1 MNQLTLPPMNAPEKQ
16 IPSDA
21 DAAGVDKPEG
31 PAANNSVAAS
41 RPGIQS
47 LDIDVP
53 ELISKYSIG
62 PRMGS
67 GTCGVVH
74 RALDTIL
81 GREVAIKL
89 SPVGEVHATTGKVP
103 GAQKAY
109 QTEVFAAGQLRHPNI
124 VTVYDAGQFED
135 LNYIIMQVID
145 GDSLKKYGKGQ
156 KQLPVYRAIEVICDC
171 CKALDYSHRQ
181 DIVHRDIK
189 PANIMVSEDGRV
201 KILDFGIAVGLS
213 ENSGL
218 SRRGPTLGTPN
229 YMSPEQI
236 MGKDLGPAS
245 DFYSLGTV
253 LFELL
258 TGKQLFKARK
268 VKELFKIVVHQPA
281 PRLADIRPDLPK
293 GLSNILE
300 KVLQKD
306 PDQRFQSGVEM
317 IDALSGYIEHFKVI
331 EQLVEPQRSWLP
343 KLLDLAFFK
352 EFSDADSAR
361 LLSETRIVEYA
372 RGDELLADGNRD
384 RQLLILADGVV
395 TVSTGEK
402 NPLRLQQLYT
412 AGETIGESGFIHGN
426 FEKQRYF
433 AACDVTAVEVSAE
446 SLSALQPKL
455 HLHYYKRVSDV
466 LLARMARRQTRYEPD
481 IILPL

>member
-1 MNQLTLPPMNAPEKQ
+1 MNQLTLAAMNAPEKQ
-16 IPSDA
+16 IPPDQNASGVEKS
-21 DAAGVDKPEG
+21 AGQ
-31 PAANNSVAAS
+31 AANSSVAAS
-41 RPGIQS
+41 RPGVQS

-124 VTVYDAGQFED
+124 VTVYDAGQFEE
-135 LNYIIMQVID
+135 LNYIIMEVID
-145 GDSLKKYGKGQ
+145 GDSLKKFGKGQ
-156 KQLPVYRAIEVICDC
+156 KQLPVYRAIEIICEC

-258 TGKQLFKARK
+258 TGKQLFKAKK

-293 GLSNILE
+293 GLSDFLE
-300 KVLQKD
+300 KILKKD
-306 PDQRFQSGVEM
+306 PEERYQSGVEM

-331 EQLVEPQRSWLP
+331 EELVEPQRSWLP
-343 KLLDLAFFK
+343 RLQTLGFFK
-352 EFSDADSAR
+352 GFSDADIAR
-361 LLSETRIVEYA
+361 LLSETRIVEFA
-372 RGDELLADGNRD
+372 TGDELLADGNRD

-395 TVSTGEK
+395 SAGTG
-402 NPLRLQQLYT
+402 NLTALRLQQIYG
-412 AGETIGESGFIHGN
+412 AGETLGESGFIHGN
-426 FEKQRYF
+426 FEKLRYR
-433 AACDVTAVEVSAE
+433 AVCPVTAIEVSAE

-455 HLHYYKRVSDV
+455 HLHYYKRVSDI
-466 LLARMARRQTRYEPD
+466 LLARMTRRQTRYEPD
-481 IILPL
+481 ITLPL